1 MTGPPPTSPEWI
13 TGRWR
18 PGSSTC
24 ASSTGRSM
32 VGSSCAWTSFAGQHG
47 ALDPQGRTSVLD
59 RCVTDRERLRFTVL
73 DRPFEHDDRMPISR
87 QRRPPPE
94 RREPFLMQCRGHA
107 LRLRD
112 VATGQHVGL
121 DVVLHERRGIA
132 EVGELELLQ
141 LTFDE
146 RECLAGLDQ
155 VLRIDLLAAE
165 ALQLLG
171 DGVDRGFGEIDD
183 EFSGDV
189 KAAGT
194 LLRKDVTGRKR
205 LARLRS
211 GIPWKDPPR
220 H

>member
-1 MTGPPPTSPEWI
+1 MTGPLRTIPEWI
-13 TGRWR
+13 TRRCR
-18 PGSSTC
+18 PGSTTC

-47 ALDPQGRTSVLD
+47 ALAPQGRTSVLD
-59 RCVTDRERLRFTVL
+59 RCVTDRERLGFTVL
-73 DRPFEHDDRMPISR
+73 DRPFDHDD
-87 QRRPPPE
+87 
-94 RREPFLMQCRGHA
+94 
-107 LRLRD
+107 
-112 VATGQHVGL
+112 
-121 DVVLHERRGIA
+121 
-132 EVGELELLQ
+132 
-141 LTFDE
+141 

-155 VLRIDLLAAE
+155 VLPIDLLAAE

-171 DGVDRGFGEIDD
+171 DGVDRGVGEIDD

-205 LARLRS
+205 LARLRG